1 MMRCLP
7 ICKRN
12 LVVKE
17 DIKRRK
23 KIGKKVRIVKKT
35 NRDE

>member
-7 ICKRN
+7 ICKRS
-12 LVVKE
+12 LAVKE

-35 NRDE
+35 DRDE